1 MKRAITAVYEEGV
14 LKPSEKL
21 PLEEQQEVLVIVV
34 PLPRNEQLLL
44 TDEQARLAQMR
55 EQTEAWLAKQP
66 TDAVRPPLSLP
77 QARSRE
83 LDDAFDVA
91 LTTIRARAAQ
101 FSEAEIAADV
111 DVALAETRA
120 LSVYDRARLD
130 AELKAI
136 FAEIAADVSP

>member
-1 MKRAITAVYEEGV
+1 MKRAITAIYEGGV

-34 PLPRNEQLLL
+34 PLPKKEQLL
-44 TDEQARLAQMR
+44 TDEQAQLAQLR

-66 TDAVRPPLSLP
+66 TDAVRSPLSLP

-83 LDDAFDVA
+83 LDDAFDAA
-91 LTTIRARAAQ
+91 LAAIRARAAQ

-111 DVALAETRA
+111 DAALAETHA
-120 LSVYDRARLD
+120 LSIDDRARLD
-130 AELKAI
+130 AELEAI
-136 FAEIAADVSP
+136 FAEIAADVFS

>member
-1 MKRAITAVYEEGV
+1 MKRAITAIYEEGV

-34 PLPRNEQLLL
+34 PLPRNEQLL

-111 DVALAETRA
+111 DAALAETRA
-120 LSVYDRARLD
+120 LSVDDRARLD

>member
-1 MKRAITAVYEEGV
+1 MKRAITAIYEGGV

-34 PLPRNEQLLL
+34 PLPRKEQLL
-44 TDEQARLAQMR
+44 TDEQARSAQMR

-77 QARSRE
+77 QTRSRE
-83 LDDAFDVA
+83 LDDAFDAVLSA
-91 LTTIRARAAQ
+91 IRARTAQ

-111 DVALAETRA
+111 DAALAETDA
-120 LSVYDRARLD
+120 LSANDRARLD
-130 AELKAI
+130 AELEAI

>member
-1 MKRAITAVYEEGV
+1 MKRAITAIYEGGV

-34 PLPRNEQLLL
+34 PLPRKEQLL
-44 TDEQARLAQMR
+44 TDEQARLAQLR
-55 EQTEAWLAKQP
+55 ERTEAWLAEQP

-77 QARSRE
+77 QTRSGE
-83 LDDAFDVA
+83 LDDAFDAA
-91 LTTIRARAAQ
+91 LTAIRARAAQ

-111 DVALAETRA
+111 DAALAETDA
-120 LSVYDRARLD
+120 LSANDRARLD
-130 AELKAI
+130 AELEAI

>member
-1 MKRAITAVYEEGV
+1 MKRAITAIYEGGV

-34 PLPRNEQLLL
+34 PLPRKEQLL
-44 TDEQARLAQMR
+44 TDEQAQLAQMR
-55 EQTEAWLAKQP
+55 QQTEAWLAKQP

-83 LDDAFDVA
+83 LDDAFDAA
-91 LTTIRARAAQ
+91 LTAIRARAAQ

-111 DVALAETRA
+111 DAALAETHA
-120 LSVYDRARLD
+120 LSIDDRARLD
-130 AELKAI
+130 AELEAI

>member
-1 MKRAITAVYEEGV
+1 MKRAITAIYEEGV

-34 PLPRNEQLLL
+34 PLPRNEQLL

-120 LSVYDRARLD
+120 LSVDDRARLD

>member
-1 MKRAITAVYEEGV
+1 MKRAITAIYEGGV

-34 PLPRNEQLLL
+34 PLPKKEQLL

-55 EQTEAWLAKQP
+55 QQTEAWLARQP

-83 LDDAFDVA
+83 LDDAFDAA

-111 DVALAETRA
+111 DAALAETHA
-120 LSVYDRARLD
+120 LSIDDRARLD
-130 AELKAI
+130 AELKVI

>member
-1 MKRAITAVYEEGV
+1 MKRAITAIYEGGV

-34 PLPRNEQLLL
+34 PLPRKEQLL
-44 TDEQARLAQMR
+44 TDEQAQLAQMR

-66 TDAVRPPLSLP
+66 ADVVRPPLSLP

-83 LDDAFDVA
+83 LDDAFDAA
-91 LTTIRARAAQ
+91 LTAIRARAAQ

-111 DVALAETRA
+111 DAALAETHA
-120 LSVYDRARLD
+120 LSIDDRARLD
-130 AELKAI
+130 AELKVI
-136 FAEIAADVSP
+136 FAEIAADVFP